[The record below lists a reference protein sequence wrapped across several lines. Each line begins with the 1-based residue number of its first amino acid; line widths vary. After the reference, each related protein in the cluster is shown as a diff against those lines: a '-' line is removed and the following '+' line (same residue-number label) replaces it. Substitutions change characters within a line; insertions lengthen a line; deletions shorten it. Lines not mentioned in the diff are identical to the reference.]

1 MSENLLNLLTSGQM
15 IKILS
20 KSIHALMI
28 GMLVLS
34 VVLSA
39 LLSAGAFQALSFAAP
54 SKMNLTSIAST
65 TVANKSIPDRGR
77 EVKVIQEPGNTVYWI
92 LPGPAKLDEQ
102 VFGTP
107 EFPMNTGEYK
117 ISKAEGTVKKLFE
130 KFPIMAGVPLAMRET
145 NVNGTKFTQT
155 TIPTPVSNKASIV
168 NGSFEVIYK
177 DRQPYDLPAHP
188 ETTIDNAS
196 VNVDFSDPAGNQYE
210 IKLKKL
216 YQPPF
221 PGFESGGGV
230 ITAAWIHG
238 NTGIDSPLFPTI
250 FTYGALWGVGDIIVN
265 GKTVDE
271 DKWVHFM
278 TTQNVRDRNYNFT
291 TSEGLPLMS
300 NETFSGQL
308 HHTHLIV
315 RPIKITPEGPIF
327 DPVKT
332 EFTLPNG
339 MKQPFIHVMFE
350 QDKILNDTFKDWNP
364 EIPKTEENKTYKT
377 PQNQIVIEAREFSL
391 TPKQITINRGDNVTI
406 LFKNVGTVAHS
417 FEIEKLGIRIDPI
430 QPGESETIN
439 FMANQAGTFD
449 FRCAVVGHDAAGMRG
464 VLNIV

>member
-1 MSENLLNLLTSGQM
+1 
-15 IKILS
+15 
-20 KSIHALMI
+20 MI
-28 GMLVLS
+28 GALVL
-34 VVLSA
+34 LM
-39 LLSAGAFQALSFAAP
+39 ALSVSSAAVVYSATSP
-54 SKMNLTSIAST
+54 KMNSTSIAST
-65 TVANKSIPDRGR
+65 TVANESIPEKGR
-77 EVKVIQEPGNTVYWI
+77 EVRVIQEPGNTVYWI

-107 EFPMNTGEYK
+107 QFPMNTGEYK
-117 ISKAEGTVKKLFE
+117 ISKAEGAVKELFK
-130 KFPIMAGVPLAMRET
+130 KFPIMAGVPLAIRET
-145 NVNGTKFTQT
+145 SDNGTKYTQT

-168 NGSFEVIYK
+168 NGSFEVTYK
-177 DRQPYDLPAHP
+177 DLQPYDLPASP
-188 ETTIDNAS
+188 ESMIDNAS
-196 VNVDFSDPAGNQYE
+196 VNIDFTDPAGNQYE

-230 ITAAWIHG
+230 ITDAWIHG

-250 FTYGALWGVGDIIVN
+250 FTYGSFWGVGDIIVN
-265 GKTVDE
+265 GTTMDK

-278 TTQNVRDRNYNFT
+278 TTQNVRDQNYNFT

-300 NETFSGQL
+300 NETFSGQI
-308 HHTHLIV
+308 HHTHVIV

-350 QDKILNDTFKDWNP
+350 QDKILDDTFKEWNP
-364 EIPKTEENKTYKT
+364 EIPTTRENKTYKT
-377 PQNQIVIEAREFSL
+377 SENPIIIEAREFSL
-391 TPKQITINRGDNVTI
+391 TPKQITVNKGDNVTI
-406 LFKNVGTVAHS
+406 LFKNVGTVAHT
-417 FEIEKLGIRIDPI
+417 FEIEKLGVRIDPI

-439 FMANQAGTFD
+439 FIANQAGSFD
-449 FRCAVVGHDAAGMRG
+449 FRCAIVGHDAAGMRG
-464 VLNIV
+464 TINVHIV

>member
-1 MSENLLNLLTSGQM
+1 
-15 IKILS
+15 
-20 KSIHALMI
+20 MI
-28 GMLVLS
+28 GVLVLLIA
-34 VVLSA
+34 LSA
-39 LLSAGAFQALSFAAP
+39 SYLAAVSFAAP
-54 SKMNLTSIAST
+54 SKMISIPIAST
-65 TVANKSIPDRGR
+65 TVGNDSVPERGR
-77 EVKVIQEPGNTVYWI
+77 EVKVIQEPGNIVYWI

-117 ISKAEGTVKKLFE
+117 ISKAEGAVKKLFE
-130 KFPIMAGVPLAMRET
+130 EFPIMAGVPLAIRDT
-145 NVNGTKFTQT
+145 NANGTKFTRT
-155 TIPTPVSNKASIV
+155 TMPTPVSDKASIV
-168 NGSFEVIYK
+168 NGSFEVTYK
-177 DRQPYDLPAHP
+177 DLQPYDLPAYP
-188 ETTIDNAS
+188 TSTIDNAS
-196 VNVDFSDPAGNQYE
+196 VNVDFNDPAGNLYE

-230 ITAAWIHG
+230 ITDAWIHG
-238 NTGIDSPLFPTI
+238 NTGTDSPLFPTI
-250 FTYGALWGVGDIIVN
+250 FTYGAFWGVGDIIVN
-265 GKTVDE
+265 GTTMDE

-278 TTQNVRDRNYNFT
+278 TTQNVRDQNYNFT
-291 TSEGLPLMS
+291 TSEELPLMS
-300 NETFSGQL
+300 NETFSGQI
-308 HHTHLIV
+308 HHTHVIV

-350 QDKILNDTFKDWNP
+350 QDKIVNDTFKDWKP
-364 EIPKTEENKTYKT
+364 EILKTAENKTSET
-377 PQNQIVIEAREFSL
+377 PDNPIIIEAREFSL
-391 TPKQITINRGDNVTI
+391 TPKQISINEGDNVSI

-417 FEIEKLGIRIDPI
+417 FEIDELGVRIAPI

-439 FMANQAGTFD
+439 FVANQAGTFD
-449 FRCAVVGHDAAGMRG
+449 FRCSVIGHAAAGMKG

>member
-1 MSENLLNLLTSGQM
+1 MNKFTFTLV
-15 IKILS
+15 
-20 KSIHALMI
+20 I
-28 GMLVLS
+28 GALVLLMAFS
-34 VVLSA
+34 ASSAAVVYSA
-39 LLSAGAFQALSFAAP
+39 TSP
-54 SKMNLTSIAST
+54 KMNSTSIAST
-65 TVANKSIPDRGR
+65 TVANESIPERDR
-77 EVKVIQEPGNTVYWI
+77 EVKVVQEPGNTVYWI

-107 EFPMNTGEYK
+107 EFPMNTGQYK
-117 ISKAEGTVKKLFE
+117 ISKAEGAVKKLFE
-130 KFPIMAGVPLAMRET
+130 EFPIMAGVPLAIRET
-145 NVNGTKFTQT
+145 NENGTKYTQT
-155 TIPTPVSNKASIV
+155 SIPTPVSNKARII
-168 NGSFEVIYK
+168 NGSFEIIYK

-230 ITAAWIHG
+230 ITDAWIHG

-291 TSEGLPLMS
+291 TSERLPLMS
-300 NETFSGQL
+300 NETFSGQI
-308 HHTHLIV
+308 HHTHVIV

-339 MKQPFIHVMFE
+339 MKQPF
-350 QDKILNDTFKDWNP
+350 
-364 EIPKTEENKTYKT
+364 
-377 PQNQIVIEAREFSL
+377 
-391 TPKQITINRGDNVTI
+391 
-406 LFKNVGTVAHS
+406 
-417 FEIEKLGIRIDPI
+417 
-430 QPGESETIN
+430 
-439 FMANQAGTFD
+439 
-449 FRCAVVGHDAAGMRG
+449 
-464 VLNIV
+464 